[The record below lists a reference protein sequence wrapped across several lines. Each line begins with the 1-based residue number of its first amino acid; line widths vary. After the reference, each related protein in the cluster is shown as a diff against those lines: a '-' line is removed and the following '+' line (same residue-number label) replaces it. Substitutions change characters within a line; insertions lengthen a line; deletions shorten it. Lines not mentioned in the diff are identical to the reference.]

1 MFARYAS
8 AIAAGSLITI
18 ALLYAMQGL
27 IGDEHDHPVIK
38 RPYHELGWVLPPREE
53 EPPRTRDL
61 IDPDS
66 LTDVPEVPHSA
77 PPTTNGPGHGIPTI
91 PVDAEPIVDAPR
103 GLPSPDGPLIAMVRV
118 QPVYPPAAAARELE
132 GWVDVRFDVL
142 ANGQVVNVA
151 VARSSNQIFHRAAIE
166 AAQKFRFKAP
176 VINGVP
182 QPQTGVEYRFR
193 FDMET

>member
-1 MFARYAS
+1 
-8 AIAAGSLITI
+8 
-18 ALLYAMQGL
+18 
-27 IGDEHDHPVIK
+27 
-38 RPYHELGWVLPPREE
+38 
-53 EPPRTRDL
+53 
-61 IDPDS
+61 
-66 LTDVPEVPHSA
+66 
-77 PPTTNGPGHGIPTI
+77 
-91 PVDAEPIVDAPR
+91 
-103 GLPSPDGPLIAMVRV
+103 MVRV

-151 VARSSNQIFHRAAIE
+151 VARSSNRIFHRAAVE

-182 QPQTGVEYRFR
+182 QPQSGVEYRFR